1 MIFTYK
7 LWEKFC
13 KTLNERGLNS
23 VTAKYVLDNNL
34 NEKYVVLKHDVE
46 TKVKNAL
53 KLAQIEANYGHY
65 GSYYVQAYLLENK
78 ENLDMLNKIKELG
91 HEVSYHYDVMD
102 FAKGDL
108 DLAIKEF
115 EKNKTVFEENNFY
128 LSTLCQHGNPV
139 MERVGYTSNR
149 DFFRSQRVKSL
160 YPNMCDIMVNF
171 KEKADTEYTYF
182 SDAGHRFN
190 LIFDPINNDVI
201 KSDDKNLPIDD
212 MDEIIGYIEKENCIV
227 SMHPHRWEKNAI
239 SYCFKGW
246 IFKIIKAVAKLLMKV
261 PFIKRIMSKYYYLA
275 KKI

>member
-23 VTAKYVLDNNL
+23 VTAKYVLDNNS

-53 KLAQIEANYGHY
+53 KLAQIEANYGHC

-115 EKNKTVFEENNFY
+115 ERN
-128 LSTLCQHGNPV
+128 
-139 MERVGYTSNR
+139 
-149 DFFRSQRVKSL
+149 
-160 YPNMCDIMVNF
+160 
-171 KEKADTEYTYF
+171 EK
-182 SDAGHRFN
+182 
-190 LIFDPINNDVI
+190 
-201 KSDDKNLPIDD
+201 
-212 MDEIIGYIEKENCIV
+212 
-227 SMHPHRWEKNAI
+227 
-239 SYCFKGW
+239 
-246 IFKIIKAVAKLLMKV
+246 
-261 PFIKRIMSKYYYLA
+261 
-275 KKI
+275 